1 MSAYLVDDD
10 VPPALAGGSQHLLQ
24 TPGGLLHHL
33 LPLALVML
41 LPRLTINL
49 HNTQLKLNKVL
60 IMETHST
67 TPLTVILLIM
77 VLVLITLYCLSGFS
91 ATCFVTLN

>member
-1 MSAYLVDDD
+1 
-10 VPPALAGGSQHLLQ
+10 
-24 TPGGLLHHL
+24 
-33 LPLALVML
+33 
-41 LPRLTINL
+41 
-49 HNTQLKLNKVL
+49 
-60 IMETHST
+60 METHST